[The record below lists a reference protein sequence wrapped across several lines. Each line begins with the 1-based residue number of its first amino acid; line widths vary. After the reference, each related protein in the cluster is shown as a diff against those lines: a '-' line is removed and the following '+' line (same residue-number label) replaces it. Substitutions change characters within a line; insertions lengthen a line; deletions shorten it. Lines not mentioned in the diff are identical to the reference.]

1 MKNIYSYLITIFIL
15 ISPGI
20 LFAQMPAAGP
30 ASGGSIKGAT
40 ADSLSAETMG
50 YVSVSLQRKNFQKI
64 INGTITDDKG
74 KFSLEGLPP
83 GKYTLKFV
91 FVGYET
97 KILDNIEMLPG
108 NQVQNIGQV
117 LLKPSS
123 SVLKEIEISARKTVI
138 EQQIDRLVYNVDRDK
153 SAPNQTL
160 NELMR
165 KVPMVQVDAE
175 GNLSLRGSRNIQVLI
190 NGKPSGV
197 FAANM
202 ADALRSIPAE
212 QVARVEV
219 ITMPSARYDAEGTAG
234 IINIITKKKQ
244 IEGYNGTVNAAG
256 SNIQNAASASLN
268 LRTAKVG
275 VNSML
280 GLNGMLPMD
289 LHNSLV
295 RNTIT
300 ETGSTLLTQQGAATA
315 GRMAAT
321 ALIGVDYDPNIRH
334 SFSSSLRW
342 SNNRVYADGLI
353 HIMQET
359 KSGANTE
366 TSVFDRTIDNNRRD
380 LNFEWTNDYKRTF
393 SKPQQQ
399 WSASMQ
405 WTHLRN
411 RLDYTLY
418 ERPVSSQEILFA
430 ENALNLALND
440 EFTAQTDYSQPIR
453 PNIQMETGAKHII
466 RWIGSDATYEQWEN
480 DRSGFYPNPERTQQL
495 DYTQHI
501 SAAYLETRFQ
511 WRKKWSFRIGNRL
524 EHTLNRIQNH
534 ADIHDDYFTWNPGAS
549 MSFTFQNA
557 ATLTGSYTRR
567 IQRPGIAQLNPF
579 ANTADRLNVTLG
591 NPYLRPELTDIFDLS
606 FAMPFKGGFLNGST
620 FYYRSHDVIE
630 KLTTTGSDGIATSLY
645 SNLGSSW
652 LAGAN
657 AYLTYQLTSI
667 WSVRGGGN
675 FNYFEADN
683 SLQISGVGN
692 HGLQFNTFVMS
703 GLEFKSGFSA
713 EMLAA
718 YAAPQLSI
726 QGTTRSFYTLQTT
739 FSQPVLHK
747 KGAVTLVVV
756 NPFRHDVAYG
766 TTLEGPGFSQT
777 KTTYVPFRM
786 VNLGFNYR
794 FGKAGPLKQ
803 GQKKSVKNNDLKEV
817 EKEQF

>member
-1 MKNIYSYLITIFIL
+1 M
-15 ISPGI
+15 SPGI
-20 LFAQMPAAGP
+20 LCAQMPAAGP
-30 ASGGSIKGAT
+30 LSGGSIKGT
-40 ADSLSAETMG
+40 TIDSLSGENLG

-97 KILDNIEMLPG
+97 QTLENIEIPPG
-108 NQVQNIGQV
+108 NQIHNLGQI

-123 SVLKEIEISARKTVI
+123 ALLKEIEISARKTLI
-138 EQQIDRLVYNVDRDK
+138 EQQVDRLVYNVDRDK

-175 GNLSLRGSRNIQVLI
+175 GNLSLRGNRNIQVLI

-234 IINIITKKKQ
+234 IINIITKRKQ
-244 IEGYNGTVNAAG
+244 IEGYNGTVNASG
-256 SNIQNAASASLN
+256 SNIQNNTSASLN
-268 LRTAKVG
+268 LRTAKIG
-275 VNSML
+275 LNAMI

-295 RNTIT
+295 RNRTT
-300 ETGSTLLTQQGAATA
+300 ETGSSILSQQGSATA
-315 GRMAAT
+315 GRIAGT
-321 ALIGVDYDPNIRH
+321 SLIGVDYDPSSRH
-334 SFSSSLRW
+334 SFSSSFRW
-342 SNNRVYADGLI
+342 SGNRVFADGLI
-353 HIMQET
+353 HINQET
-359 KSGANTE
+359 KTGSSTE
-366 TSVFDRTIDNNRRD
+366 TNTYDRTIENKRRD
-380 LNFEWTNDYKRTF
+380 LNFEWTNDYRRTF
-393 SKPQQQ
+393 NKPQQQ
-399 WSASMQ
+399 WSTSLQ

-411 RLDYTLY
+411 HLDYTLY
-418 ERPVSSQEILFA
+418 ERPVFSREVLFA
-430 ENALNLALND
+430 ENALNRALND
-440 EFTAQTDYSQPIR
+440 EITAQTDYAQPIR
-453 PNIQMETGAKHII
+453 SNIQVETGAKHIL
-466 RWIGSDATYEQWEN
+466 RLIGSDAGYNEWEN

-534 ADIHDDYFTWNPGAS
+534 ADIHDDYLTWTPGAS

-579 ANTADRLNVTLG
+579 ANTVDRLNITLG

-606 FAMPFKGGFLNGST
+606 FAMPFKGGFINGST
-620 FYYRSHDVIE
+620 FYYRNHDVIE
-630 KLTTTGSDGIATSLY
+630 KLTTTGVDGIATSLY

-657 AYLTYQLTSI
+657 AYLTYQLTRI

-675 FNYFEADN
+675 FNYFETDN
-683 SLQISGVGN
+683 SLQLSGVGN

-703 GLEFKSGFSA
+703 GLEFKNGFSA

-718 YAAPQLSI
+718 YAAPQLSV

-739 FSQPVLHK
+739 FSQPVWHK

-786 VNLGFNYR
+786 VNLGFSYR
-794 FGKAGPLKQ
+794 FGKAGSLKQ
-803 GQKKSVKNNDLKEV
+803 MGQRKSVKNTDLKEV